1 MSTKI
6 IQITDLHL
14 NKSKEVITN
23 GINTYNS
30 AKKVLDTI
38 KIKEKDADCLV
49 LSGDLSND
57 YSQESYNNLMRLLQG
72 FNLPIYLM
80 SGNHDSPPLLKELS
94 NKYDVHFKNFDSF
107 NNWGLFMFNTKK
119 DNSSSGILDNDELL
133 YFDEILEN
141 NSYENIIVFLHHH
154 PVLIG
159 SPVMDT
165 MVIENAD
172 LLLKRIKKSKKVKAI
187 SWGHVHTEYY
197 ETIGSVELFSTPS
210 TCYQVKEKP
219 KKFIVDNESLPGY
232 RSIVL
237 NNDGSFNT
245 HVVRIP

>member
-14 NKSKEVITN
+14 NESKEVITN

-57 YSQESYNNLMRLLQG
+57 CSQESYNNLMSLLQG

-94 NKYDVHFKNFDSF
+94 NNYDVHFKNFDSF

-141 NSYENIIVFLHHH
+141 NSYENIIVFLS
-154 PVLIG
+154 LIH
-159 SPVMDT
+159 
-165 MVIENAD
+165 I
-172 LLLKRIKKSKKVKAI
+172 
-187 SWGHVHTEYY
+187 
-197 ETIGSVELFSTPS
+197 
-210 TCYQVKEKP
+210 
-219 KKFIVDNESLPGY
+219 
-232 RSIVL
+232 
-237 NNDGSFNT
+237 
-245 HVVRIP
+245 

>member
-1 MSTKI
+1 MSIKI

-14 NKSKEVITN
+14 NKARELEVN
-23 GINTYNS
+23 GVNTFDS
-30 AKKVLDTI
+30 ANKVLGRI
-38 KIKEKDADCLV
+38 KKDENDADCMI

-57 YSQESYNNLMRLLQG
+57 YSKESYNHLMTLLKD
-72 FNLPIYLM
+72 FKLPIYLM
-80 SGNHDSPPLLKELS
+80 SGNHDSPSRLRELS
-94 NKYDVHFKNFDSF
+94 TANNLHFTNFSAF
-107 NNWGLFMFNTKK
+107 NNWGVFMFNTKK
-119 DNSSSGILDNDELL
+119 ENSSSGILNDSELL

-141 NSYENIIVFLHHH
+141 NLYENIIVFLHHH

-172 LLLKRIKKSKKVKAI
+172 LLLKRIKKSNKVKAV

-197 ETIGSVELFSTPS
+197 ETIGSVKLFSTPS

-219 KKFIVDNESLPGY
+219 KNFIVDTESLPGY
-232 RSIVL
+232 RRIVL

-245 HVVRIP
+245 RVVRIS

>member
-14 NKSKEVITN
+14 NESKEVITN

-57 YSQESYNNLMRLLQG
+57 CSQESYNNLMSLLQG

-80 SGNHDSPPLLKELS
+80 SGNHDSPLLLKELS

-107 NNWGLFMFNTKK
+107 YNWGLFMFNTKK

-141 NSYENIIVFLHHH
+141 NSYETIIVCL
-154 PVLIG
+154 LYT
-159 SPVMDT
+159 SPRQRD
-165 MVIENAD
+165 
-172 LLLKRIKKSKKVKAI
+172 S
-187 SWGHVHTEYY
+187 
-197 ETIGSVELFSTPS
+197 
-210 TCYQVKEKP
+210 
-219 KKFIVDNESLPGY
+219 
-232 RSIVL
+232 
-237 NNDGSFNT
+237 
-245 HVVRIP
+245 

>member
-14 NKSKEVITN
+14 NKSKDLLTN

-30 AKKVLDTI
+30 AKKVVDTI
-38 KIKEKDADCLV
+38 KNKEKDADCLV

-57 YSQESYNNLMRLLQG
+57 CSQESYNNLMILLQG

-94 NKYDVHFKNFDSF
+94 NTHDVNFKNFDSF
-107 NNWGLFMFNTKK
+107 GNWGLFMFNTKK
-119 DNSSSGILDNDELL
+119 ENSSSGILDDTELL
-133 YFDEILEN
+133 YFDEILKN
-141 NSYENIIVFLHHH
+141 NIYENIIVFLHHH

-172 LLLKRIKKSKKVKAI
+172 LLLKRIKKSKKVKAV

-219 KKFIVDNESLPGY
+219 KNFIIDSESLPGY
-232 RSIVL
+232 RKIVL

-245 HVVRIP
+245 HVVRIS

>member
-14 NKSKEVITN
+14 NKSKEISTN

-49 LSGDLSND
+49 LTGDLSND
-57 YSQESYNNLMRLLQG
+57 CSQESYNNLMSLLKG

-94 NKYDVHFKNFDSF
+94 NNYDVHFKNFDSF

-119 DNSSSGILDNDELL
+119 DNSSSGILDNSELL

-141 NSYENIIVFLHHH
+141 NLYENIIVFLHHH

-172 LLLKRIKKSKKVKAI
+172 LLLERIKQSKKVKAI
-187 SWGHVHTEYY
+187 AWGHVHTEYY

-219 KKFIVDNESLPGY
+219 KNFVVDNESLPGY
-232 RSIVL
+232 RKIVL
-237 NNDGSFNT
+237 NNDGSFDT
-245 HVVRIP
+245 RVVRIS